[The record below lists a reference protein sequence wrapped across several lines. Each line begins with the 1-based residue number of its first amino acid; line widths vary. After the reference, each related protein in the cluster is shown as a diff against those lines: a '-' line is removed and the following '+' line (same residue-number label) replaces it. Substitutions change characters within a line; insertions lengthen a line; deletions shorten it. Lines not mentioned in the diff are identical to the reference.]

1 MLKKIFA
8 SKEVKAVID
17 ALKELDLE
25 FKEFTMFR
33 DVRIQTEKIV

>member
-8 SKEVKAVID
+8 FKEVKAVID
-17 ALKELDLE
+17 ELNELELE

-33 DVRIQTEKIV
+33 DIRIQAEKTV